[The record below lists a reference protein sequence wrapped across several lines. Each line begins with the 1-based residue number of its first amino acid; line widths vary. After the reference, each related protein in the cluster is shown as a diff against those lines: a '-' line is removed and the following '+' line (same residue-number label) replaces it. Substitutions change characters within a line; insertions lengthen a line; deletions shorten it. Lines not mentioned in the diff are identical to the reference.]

1 MMMHLRQRLQDV
13 SRPLRYRGPD
23 RLKYSLC
30 LCFLLTGC
38 MVGPDYVRPELAVS
52 TQYSPDGL
60 PRTNA
65 STTSTTSTTDDRQ
78 KFVLQRDI
86 EADWWTLF
94 RSPKL
99 NALIEQAFVTNPNI
113 EVAQRSL
120 NAAQQNIY
128 AQQGFFFPTVQ
139 AGFAPSRTRLPGN
152 LSNNSPGIQ
161 GDGSVIAGFQ
171 GTPAN
176 QGGTSP
182 FNGPV
187 TYNFHTANLTVGFA
201 PDIFGANRRAV
212 ESAQSTA
219 NAQRYQLQAA
229 YVTLATNIVAASVQ
243 DALFRQQ
250 ISIVTEMV
258 SDNETAVGLARRQLS
273 AGYVSQLDLSMQ
285 ETALAQTRQM
295 LPPLRKQ
302 FEQNRDLLRV
312 LIGQPQDYRVPDFSI
327 EEFTLPK
334 ELPLTLP
341 SQLVEQRPDVKVAE
355 EQLRAANA
363 QIGIARAARL
373 PQVLLNGSIGG
384 TASNFN
390 QMFWSGSGIF
400 FDLLLGLTQPIFD
413 GGTLKR
419 REYAASETMKQAAA
433 QYRATVLIAF
443 QNVADTLHAIEAD
456 ASSLKI
462 ADDQVIYSKKAYAL
476 TQRQHKSGY
485 LDRLALITAQQNYR
499 QALMIQVQ
507 MQSARLGNTASLFQA
522 LGGGWW
528 NRQIQDS
535 DESN

>member
-1 MMMHLRQRLQDV
+1 MMT
-13 SRPLRYRGPD
+13 PLK
-23 RLKYSLC
+23 LSFLC
-30 LCFLLTGC
+30 CLILTGC
-38 MVGPDYVRPELAVS
+38 TVGPDYVRPELASS
-52 TQYSPDGL
+52 TQYNPDGL
-60 PRTNA
+60 SSAAGSGAPA
-65 STTSTTSTTDDRQ
+65 SPERQ
-78 KFVLQRDI
+78 RFDVQRDI
-86 EADWWTLF
+86 EADWWTVF

-99 NALIEQAFVTNPNI
+99 NALIEQAFISSPTI
-113 EVAQRSL
+113 EVARRSL

-139 AGFAPSRTRLPGN
+139 AGFSPSRTRLPGN

-161 GDGSVIAGFQ
+161 GDGSVISGYQ
-171 GTPAN
+171 GTPAD
-176 QGGTSP
+176 QGGSAP

-212 ESAQSTA
+212 ESAQSLA
-219 NAQRYQLQAA
+219 NAQKYQLQAA
-229 YVTLATNIVAASVQ
+229 YVTLATNIVAAAVQ
-243 DALFRQQ
+243 DALFRKQ
-250 ISIVTEMV
+250 ISILNEMV
-258 SDNETAVGLARRQLS
+258 TDNETSVSLARRQFA

-285 ETALAQTRQM
+285 ETALAQTRQL

-302 FEQNRDLLRV
+302 FEQNRDLLRLLV
-312 LIGQPQDYRVPDFSI
+312 GQPQDYRVPDFTL
-327 EEFTLPK
+327 EEFTLPDA
-334 ELPLTLP
+334 LPLSLP
-341 SQLVEQRPDVKVAE
+341 SRLVEQRPDVKIAE

-390 QMFWSGSGIF
+390 QMFWSGSGLF
-400 FDLLLGLTQPIFD
+400 FDLILGLTQPIFD

-433 QYRATVLIAF
+433 QYRSTVLIAF
-443 QNVADTLHAIEAD
+443 QNVADTLHAIDAD
-456 ASSLKI
+456 ASALKI
-462 ADDQVIYSKKAYAL
+462 ADEQAKHSKKTYDL

-507 MQSARLGNTASLFQA
+507 MQSARLGNTAALFQA

-528 NRQIQDS
+528 NRATEDL
-535 DESN
+535 DEPQ